1 MTSVFVDA
9 AFYVGLILRDD
20 DLHVAALAIG
30 NKLRTTSKVTT
41 DAVLVEVLAFASG
54 RGGGPRSVA
63 ANLIDEV
70 VGDPFTTIIHQ
81 TPDLFFAAST
91 CTAGRSTRA
100 TSLTDCMSMVVCREQ
115 AIADVLTHDRHFEQE
130 GFAILL

>member
-41 DAVLVEVLAFASG
+41 TPCWLKCLRLLQGVVRDHDRWRPTSSIKSSVVRSQQSSTRHPACSSQASIFTVAV
-54 RGGGPRSVA
+54 
-63 ANLIDEV
+63 
-70 VGDPFTTIIHQ
+70 
-81 TPDLFFAAST
+81 
-91 CTAGRSTRA
+91 STRA
-100 TSLTDCMSMVVCREQ
+100 T
-115 AIADVLTHDRHFEQE
+115 A
-130 GFAILL
+130 